1 MRKGNKCVNLILNN
15 ANAVYVYTVLKIF
28 KEIEIP
34 EGHEV
39 KNKNINNL
47 MNRIF
52 KSDSVAKVSKRGEK
66 EEPQKHEGYKSLKK
80 IDINPKAA
88 SNDWHQ
94 SNLFSWVQ
102 VLASVFAF
110 NKFIKNESYQSHNKD
125 CMQKL
130 AELSRENPD
139 WEEKYKLENLKW
151 SEIANVTKAMWR
163 KYHNESDG
171 HKKYEMFQSLSK
183 TFTITIY
190 IKNILDE
197 LGNKIFYIFLLTL
210 FC

>member
-1 MRKGNKCVNLILNN
+1 M
-15 ANAVYVYTVLKIF
+15 YTVLKFF

-66 EEPQKHEGYKSLKK
+66 EEPQKHEGYKNLKK

-94 SNLFSWVQ
+94 SNLFS
-102 VLASVFAF
+102 
-110 NKFIKNESYQSHNKD
+110 
-125 CMQKL
+125 
-130 AELSRENPD
+130 
-139 WEEKYKLENLKW
+139 
-151 SEIANVTKAMWR
+151 
-163 KYHNESDG
+163 
-171 HKKYEMFQSLSK
+171 
-183 TFTITIY
+183 
-190 IKNILDE
+190 
-197 LGNKIFYIFLLTL
+197 
-210 FC
+210 